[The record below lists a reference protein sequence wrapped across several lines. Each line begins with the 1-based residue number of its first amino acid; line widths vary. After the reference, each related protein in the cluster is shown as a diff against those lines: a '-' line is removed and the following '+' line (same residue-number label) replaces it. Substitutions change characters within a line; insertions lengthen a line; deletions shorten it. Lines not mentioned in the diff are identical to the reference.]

1 MLTSLSLILAAACL
15 LPRAVPERLTLADMP
30 PAGLQQALER
40 SRDWERHHQPSLPK
54 PIVEG
59 RRPLGEVEHEVAGRI
74 TDFAGS
80 MRFVYLHTLWFG
92 LWVVANSG
100 LLVVMGLGIV
110 AWDPFPFGLLTLV
123 VSLEAI
129 FLSTFVMIA
138 QNRQSA
144 VADARA
150 KADYEVNVKAERE
163 IARLT
168 LLVEALVR
176 DGVESEQTTG

>member
-1 MLTSLSLILAAACL
+1 
-15 LPRAVPERLTLADMP
+15 MP
-30 PAGLQQALER
+30 PAGLQHAFER
-40 SRDWERHHQPSLPK
+40 SREWERHHLPSLPK
-54 PIVEG
+54 PILEG
-59 RRPLGEVEHEVAGRI
+59 RRPLGEVENEVAGSI
-74 TDFAGS
+74 TDLAGS

-92 LWVVANSG
+92 LWIVVNSG

-110 AWDPFPFGLLTLV
+110 PWDPFPFGLLTLV

-150 KADYEVNVKAERE
+150 KADYEVNLKAERE

-168 LLVEALVR
+168 LLVEALVQHGLNS
-176 DGVESEQTTG
+176 DQPTG